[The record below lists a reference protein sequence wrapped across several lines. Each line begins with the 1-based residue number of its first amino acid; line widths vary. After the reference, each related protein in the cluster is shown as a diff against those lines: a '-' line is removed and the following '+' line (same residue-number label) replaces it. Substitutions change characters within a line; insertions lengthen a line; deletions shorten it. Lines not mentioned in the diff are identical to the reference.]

1 MTEAFL
7 LSSITLEK
15 SLSYSFGNILPVEIP
30 LDENPLLYHQL
41 KYLDNNC
48 DKVNLIIPENYKSKV
63 VAKYADLI
71 DTIAVSINSLIDLF
85 QFITEVA
92 KADRIFILY
101 GDTLYK
107 GDYIF
112 QNNKNYFFINAP
124 KSNYNWGPEFKNKV
138 PSGGMI
144 YNKSKLKELLNY
156 TKNFNDFTENNYND
170 KDVIKF
176 SDQDWFDF
184 GNVNSYFLSKR
195 NFLKFRYFN
204 NFEIKDF
211 TLIKKSKDIFKIW
224 CEYQWYKKIEN
235 QDILRIPVVKNFN
248 IKGVEAEYEIEYIS
262 KHSLSDIYV
271 FGKFPNYFFE
281 KIMEKLAEKIEGLQ
295 LSKERDFNDLM
306 YKKLI
311 EREDD
316 FQNLIKKLNENS
328 LNPIYDKNKD
338 FYKTKKQQVAIFH
351 GDFCFSNILFD
362 FNSFEPIFIDPR
374 GYSHKENGPS
384 IYGPK
389 QYDILKLAHSYL
401 CNYDYIIHDF
411 DTDFIDFETNDF
423 KSKKDFFLNLFK
435 IDSEDLKYGLLNLF
449 LTLLP
454 LHTDNEKR
462 LKNFISLIKKI
473 DYHKW

>member
-30 LDENPLLYHQL
+30 LDERPLLYHQL
-41 KYLDNNC
+41 KYLNNNC
-48 DKVNLIIPENYKSKV
+48 DRVNLIIPENYKSKV
-63 VAKYADLI
+63 ISKYVDLN
-71 DTIAVSINSLIDLF
+71 DTISVSRKNLIHLF
-85 QFITEVA
+85 QFVTEVA

-107 GDYIF
+107 GNYDF
-112 QNNKNYFFINAP
+112 NNKKNYFFINKP

-144 YNKSKLKELLNY
+144 YNKSKLKELLNNS
-156 TKNFNDFTENNYND
+156 KNFNDFTENNYED
-170 KDVIKF
+170 KDIIKF

-184 GNVNSYFLSKR
+184 GNVNSYFLSKK
-195 NFLKFRYFN
+195 NFLKFRHFN

-211 TLIKKSKDIFKIW
+211 TLVKKSKDIFKIW
-224 CEYQWYKKIEN
+224 CEYKWYKKIEK
-235 QDILRIPVVKNFN
+235 QEILRTPTVKNFN

-281 KIMEKLAEKIEGLQ
+281 KIMEKLAKKIDRLQ
-295 LSKERDFNDLM
+295 LTKDLSLDNLM
-306 YKKLI
+306 YRKLI

-316 FQNLIKKLNENS
+316 FQNLMKDFNENC
-328 LNPIYDKNKD
+328 LKHIYDKNKD
-338 FYKTKKQQVAIFH
+338 FYKSKKQQVAIFH

-374 GYSHKENGPS
+374 GYSYKENGPS

-411 DTDFIDFETNDF
+411 EIDFIDFETDEF
-423 KSKKDFFLNLFK
+423 KSKKDFFMNLFK

-449 LTLLP
+449 LTLIP

-462 LKNFISLIKKI
+462 IKNFISLIKKI
-473 DYHKW
+473 NNHKW